1 MERQIY
7 DERNGLWY
15 ELCGGCYVP
24 CLEAPESPRV
34 GKFGRL
40 RNTFLREHQSA
51 IYTGMLF
58 GGKLKL
64 NALLEETD
72 RQANEMLDQL
82 IRQYAADEQIT
93 EELKANDQMAWVQTM
108 NNIRNRAEEVV
119 LSELIYC

>member
-15 ELCGGCYVP
+15 ELCGDYYLP
-24 CLEAPESPRV
+24 CLEVPKSPKV

-40 RNTFLREHQSA
+40 RSTFLREHRGA

-58 GGKLKL
+58 SGKL
-64 NALLEETD
+64 NAHLEEID
-72 RQANEMLDQL
+72 RQANEMLDRL
-82 IRQYAADEQIT
+82 VWEYTSAEQIS
-93 EELKANDQMAWVQTM
+93 EERKANDQMAWVQTM
-108 NNIRNRAEEVV
+108 NSIRNRAEEVV

>member
-15 ELCGGCYVP
+15 ELCGDYYVP

-34 GKFGRL
+34 GKFGRM

-51 IYTGMLF
+51 IYTGMLYS
-58 GGKLKL
+58 GKL
-64 NALLEETD
+64 NDHLEEID
-72 RQANEMLDQL
+72 RQANEMLDRL
-82 IRQYAADEQIT
+82 IEQYAVAEQIT
-93 EELKANDQMAWVQTM
+93 EERKANDQLAWVQVM

>member
-15 ELCGGCYVP
+15 ELCGDYYVP

-34 GKFGRL
+34 GKFGRM

-58 GGKLKL
+58 SGKL
-64 NALLEETD
+64 NDHLEEID
-72 RQANEMLDQL
+72 RQANEMLDRL
-82 IRQYAADEQIT
+82 VKRYAATEHVA
-93 EELKANDQMAWVQTM
+93 EELKANDQIAWVQAM
-108 NNIRNRAEEVV
+108 NSIRNRAEEVV

>member
-1 MERQIY
+1 MEQFIF

-15 ELCGGCYVP
+15 ELRGDYYVP
-24 CLEAPESPRV
+24 CLETPESPRV

-40 RNTFLREHQSA
+40 RSTFLREHRGA

-58 GGKLKL
+58 SGKL
-64 NALLEETD
+64 NDHLEEID
-72 RQANEMLDQL
+72 RQANEMLDRL
-82 IRQYAADEQIT
+82 IEQYAAAEQIT
-93 EELKANDQMAWVQTM
+93 EERKANDQLAWVQVM

>member
-1 MERQIY
+1 MKRQIY

-15 ELCGGCYVP
+15 ELCGDYYVP

-40 RNTFLREHQSA
+40 RSTFLREHRGA

-58 GGKLKL
+58 SGKL
-64 NALLEETD
+64 NDHLEEID
-72 RQANEMLDQL
+72 RQANEMLN
-82 IRQYAADEQIT
+82 RMVEQYAAAEHIS
-93 EELKANDQMAWVQTM
+93 EELKANDQMAWVQAM
-108 NNIRNRAEEVV
+108 SGIRNRAEEVV

>member
-15 ELCGGCYVP
+15 ELCGDYYVP

-34 GKFGRL
+34 GKFGRM

-58 GGKLKL
+58 SGKL
-64 NALLEETD
+64 NDHLEEID
-72 RQANEMLDQL
+72 RQANEMLDRL
-82 IRQYAADEQIT
+82 IEQYAAAEQIS
-93 EELKANDQMAWVQTM
+93 EERKANDQMAWVQTM
-108 NNIRNRAEEVV
+108 NSIRNRAEEVV

>member
-15 ELCGGCYVP
+15 ELCGDYYVP
-24 CLEAPESPRV
+24 CLETPKSPRV

-40 RNTFLREHQSA
+40 RSTFLREHRGA

-58 GGKLKL
+58 SGKL
-64 NALLEETD
+64 NAHLEEID
-72 RQANEMLDQL
+72 RQANELLDQL
-82 IRQYAADEQIT
+82 IEQHAAAEQIT
-93 EELKANDQMAWVQTM
+93 EERKANDQLVWVQTM
-108 NNIRNRAEEVV
+108 NSIRNRAEEVV

>member
-1 MERQIY
+1 MERRIY

-15 ELCGGCYVP
+15 ELCGDYYVP

-51 IYTGMLF
+51 IYTGMLYSC
-58 GGKLKL
+58 KL
-64 NALLEETD
+64 NDHLKEID
-72 RQANEMLDQL
+72 RQANEMLDRL
-82 IRQYAADEQIT
+82 IEQYAVAEQIT
-93 EELKANDQMAWVQTM
+93 EERKANDQMAWVQTM
-108 NNIRNRAEEVV
+108 NSIRNRAEEVV

>member
-1 MERQIY
+1 MERRIY

-15 ELCGGCYVP
+15 ELCGDYYVP
-24 CLEAPESPRV
+24 CLEAPENSRA

-40 RNTFLREHQSA
+40 RSTFLREHRGA

-58 GGKLKL
+58 SGKL
-64 NALLEETD
+64 NDHLEEID
-72 RQANEMLDQL
+72 RQANEMLDRL
-82 IRQYAADEQIT
+82 IEQYAVAEQIT

-108 NNIRNRAEEVV
+108 NGIRSRAEEVV